1 MFITRRRYNELQARA
16 DMYAENARDARAVQ
30 RTALGNAASIAAKFV
45 DLDNSVNQLEKRLDR
60 ALKAC
65 LRYRIALRKSEKQA
79 RDLQARLDDL
89 LGLNA
94 PGIVAGALWQ
104 ERRQDKPKQVA
115 P

>member
-16 DMYAENARDARAVQ
+16 DMYAENARDARQVQ
-30 RTALGNAASIAAKFV
+30 RTALGNAARIAEQFV
-45 DLDNSVNQLEKRLDR
+45 DLDNSVNGLETRLDR
-60 ALKAC
+60 ALRGC
-65 LRYRIALRKSEKQA
+65 TRYRAALRKSEKQA
-79 RDLQARLDDL
+79 RALQARLDDL

-94 PGIVAGALWQ
+94 PGITAGALWQ